1 MTSGAA
7 GDADPAPSPWVVRF
21 AALIVAGGSVLDVA
35 CGRGRH
41 ARWLRA
47 RGHRV
52 TGIDR
57 DAAALAV
64 CGADETM
71 RVDLEADDA
80 SLGGLGGRDA
90 AWPLAGRR
98 FDAVVVT
105 NYLYRPLFPALLD
118 ALAPDGVLL
127 YETFA
132 AGQQRFGRPGP
143 AFLLEPGELLQ
154 RCRGLDVVAFE
165 DGLVTVPRPASL
177 QRLCAVRPG
186 VDRST
191 GAGRHALSP

>member
-1 MTSGAA
+1 M
-7 GDADPAPSPWVVRF
+7 
-21 AALIVAGGSVLDVA
+21 
-35 CGRGRH
+35 
-41 ARWLRA
+41 
-47 RGHRV
+47 
-52 TGIDR
+52 
-57 DAAALAV
+57 
-64 CGADETM
+64 
-71 RVDLEADDA
+71 
-80 SLGGLGGRDA
+80 
-90 AWPLAGRR
+90 
-98 FDAVVVT
+98 VT